1 MTAVLT
7 LDWPDYL
14 SAALKAAGYTPERL
28 SEEAMA
34 SLAADLFPRRVLS
47 LGQAACLAK
56 MSHWDF
62 IPFLGQRGIAVADYD
77 DEEIAKELEAG
88 RWLSKNP
95 TK

>member
-28 SEEAMA
+28 SEEAM
-34 SLAADLFPRRVLS
+34 
-47 LGQAACLAK
+47 GQAACLAK